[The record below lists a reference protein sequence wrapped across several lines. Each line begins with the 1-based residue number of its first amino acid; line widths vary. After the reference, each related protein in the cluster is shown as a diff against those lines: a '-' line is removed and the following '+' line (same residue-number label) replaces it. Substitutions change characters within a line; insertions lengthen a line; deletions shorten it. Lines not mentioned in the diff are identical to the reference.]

1 MATRV
6 KNTKVQDALAL
17 GLAQMFQNQALL
29 LSQMA
34 QLASHADE
42 DRRRFARIE
51 QEMFEIKSLLLEHDR
66 ILKNHEVMLKN
77 LPEAIR
83 QKIGFQPQ

>member
-1 MATRV
+1 M
-6 KNTKVQDALAL
+6 
-17 GLAQMFQNQALL
+17 LL
-29 LSQMA
+29 EHRDRLRERRSYW
-34 QLASHADE
+34 ADP
-42 DRRRFARIE
+42 RTRIE